1 VEEHPPQQEETLAP
15 DEPPTPMWLPVLGAT
30 LFLVA
35 AILVFAV
42 N

>member
-1 VEEHPPQQEETLAP
+1 MSAFL
-15 DEPPTPMWLPVLGAT
+15 LGAALVGGASL

-35 AILVFAV
+35 AILVYRQT